1 MRSVDPRDRGLD
13 FSSAVA
19 TIVAETHHGGG
30 EIDMGNM
37 QELIVRSS
45 GLSPSAR
52 VLVCRIL
59 ELALEVVKA
68 DTSGNWNRDSNS
80 PGGIYHYSFEMKLAF
95 SGS

>member
-1 MRSVDPRDRGLD
+1 LRSVDLRDHGLD
-13 FSSAVA
+13 FSSAAA

-59 ELALEVVKA
+59 ELALEVVKR
-68 DTSGNWNRDSNS
+68 DTSGNWNRDSN
-80 PGGIYHYSFEMKLAF
+80 PFGGTYHHSF
-95 SGS
+95 